1 MVVYGFYGLGK
12 STFCRKHSEC
22 CRDLDV
28 HIDGDPLVT
37 EREVRESAG
46 CGGLV
51 FTNCLCVF
59 DIVDIV
65 FIPADVNFVIDRLR
79 HRGGVS
85 DEFIDN
91 FVRVD
96 FETLLCGYRG
106 KVIRLG
112 VDKYISDFEDLLM
125 QDVHYPYFPSMDCD

>member
-1 MVVYGFYGLGK
+1 VVVYGFYGLGK
-12 STFCRKHSEC
+12 STFCKEHSEC

-28 HIDGDPLVT
+28 QIDGDPMVT

-59 DIVDIV
+59 DIVDIA
-65 FIPADVNFVIDRLR
+65 FIPDDVNFVIDRLR
-79 HRGGVS
+79 RRGNVS
-85 DEFIDN
+85 DEFIDL
-91 FVRVD
+91 FVRGEFV
-96 FETLLCGYRG
+96 TLPCDYRG

-112 VDKYISDFEDLLM
+112 ADEYISDYEDLLM
-125 QDVHYPYFPSMDCD
+125 QGVHYPYFPSMDCD